1 MANLKASK
9 KDILVNRRNRERNQH
24 YKSQMKTFIKQ
35 ALVAIEADKKESL
48 ETVRLTLKQIDKV
61 ASKGVIKKQKAARL
75 KSRLQKKYN
84 TAAAAA

>member
-9 KDILVNRRNRERNQH
+9 KDKLVNKRNHDRNQH
-24 YKSQMKTFIKQ
+24 YKSKLKTYIKQ
-35 ALVAIEADKKESL
+35 ALESVENDKKESL
-48 ETVRLTLKQIDKV
+48 ETVRKALKQIDKT

-84 TAAAAA
+84 LVAA